1 MKRAKTPLILAVALI
16 LLIQPL
22 LAQDAFL
29 PAKARDISDRAY
41 EPAVIELIDNAKE
54 SIAISMYSISVG
66 RAERNPVRFLL
77 GDLLEARKRGVDVTI
92 HLNTRFSFSNVRKYS
107 EKLLTSPMFHD
118 LKEAGC
124 NIYFV
129 PSKYRLHDKLI
140 IVDSRYVVEGS
151 MNWSTSALKAN
162 FESSTLIDSP
172 ELAKIKLLRLKT
184 IPLSVEIKKP
194 PNPSYITELP
204 ENITLPV
211 SFVTG
216 ENTLSRFISHNDNR
230 SLGLYLL
237 LLAYSQ
243 KKNEK
248 EFFVDLED
256 MALSL
261 GMVIKTIP
269 GEVRRPIRD
278 NLVKLKNRYALL
290 NEVKLFHAIDAWIR
304 LSSVPG
310 DTFTVPTGFIRHNA
324 EKELTTRLKTIII
337 IRAYLRSQ
345 GEDIA
350 NIPTR
355 ELSRRFDIHR
365 AVLAQALKELKK
377 MENTQ

>member
-1 MKRAKTPLILAVALI
+1 MKRAKTPLILALAL
-16 LLIQPL
+16 LTLIQPL
-22 LAQDAFL
+22 LAQEAFL

-41 EPAVIELIDNAKE
+41 EPAVIELIDNARK
-54 SIAISMYSISVG
+54 SVVISMYSISIG
-66 RAERNPVRFLL
+66 RVERNPVRFLL
-77 GDLLEARKRGVDVTI
+77 GDLLEARKRGVDVI
-92 HLNTRFSFSNVRKYS
+92 LYLNTRFSFTNVKKYS
-107 EKLLTSPMFHD
+107 EKLINSPIFSE

-124 NIYFV
+124 IIYLL

-140 IVDSRYVVEGS
+140 IVDSRFVVEGS
-151 MNWSTSALKAN
+151 TNWSTSALKAN
-162 FESSTLIDSP
+162 FESATLIDSP
-172 ELAKIKLLRLKT
+172 ELAKIKLLRIST

-194 PNPSYITELP
+194 PSPSYITELP

-237 LLAYSQ
+237 LLAYNQ
-243 KKNEK
+243 KTKDK

-269 GEVRRPIRD
+269 GEVRRPIRK
-278 NLVKLKNRYALL
+278 NLLKLKDRYGLIE
-290 NEVKLFHAIDAWIR
+290 EVKLFHGIDAWIR

-310 DTFTVPTGFIRHNA
+310 DIFTVPTGFIRHNA
-324 EKELTTRLKTIII
+324 KKKLTARLKALII
-337 IRAYLRSQ
+337 IRAYLKSQ

-355 ELSRRFDIHR
+355 ELSRRFNIHR
-365 AVLAQALKELKK
+365 AVLAQALKELRK